1 MSAQVTRKFVV
12 NSCSNIKKCGYG
24 DLAYLL
30 RYQNPTYFTAGVY
43 GWNFDVY
50 LLPCLTLCTGYRGIP
65 GERLEGIKEYEDKAR
80 KIYEDFS
87 LNYEQKVATIATLLD
102 EFCKLNGGY

>member
-12 NSCSNIKKCGYG
+12 NSCSNIKKCGDC
-24 DLAYLL
+24 DLACLL

-50 LLPCLTLCTGYRGIP
+50 LLPGLTLCTGYRGMP

-87 LNYEQKVATIATLLD
+87 LNYEKKVAAIATLLD